1 MNSVQ
6 KSESLLTMLK
16 YDFHIHSAL
25 SPCGDEDMT
34 PNNIVGMAYIAGLDV
49 IAVSDHNTVGNVR
62 AAMKVG
68 EELGIK
74 VLAGMEVETAEEVHV
89 LTLFPDI
96 ESAEKVARV
105 VYENLPPI
113 ENKPEIFGR
122 QLYMNE
128 KDEIVGEE
136 QKLLISPTSL
146 PIEKVFELVKEA
158 GGLAVPA
165 HIDRHSYSV
174 LTNLGFIPE
183 ELEAAWVEMSNTV
196 ADPRDFVASR
206 KDLEGFF
213 VMQNS
218 DAHYLKDI
226 ASKENL
232 LECDIAD
239 LFKGR

>member
-1 MNSVQ
+1 
-6 KSESLLTMLK
+6 MLK
-16 YDFHIHSAL
+16 YDFHIHSSL
-25 SPCGDEDMT
+25 SPCGDVDMT

-49 IAVSDHNTVGNVR
+49 IAVSDHNSVGNVR

-68 EELGIK
+68 ESLGVK

-96 ESAEKVARV
+96 ESAEVVAKV
-105 VYENLPPI
+105 VYESLPPI
-113 ENKPEIFGR
+113 DNKPEIFGR
-122 QLYMNE
+122 QLYLNE
-128 KDEIVGEE
+128 KDEIIGEE
-136 QKLLISPTSL
+136 KKLLISPTTL
-146 PIEKVFELVKEA
+146 AIEKVFELVREV

-174 LTNLGFIPE
+174 LTNLGFIPQ
-183 ELEAAWVEMSNTV
+183 ELKATWVEMSNTV
-196 ADPRDFVASR
+196 ADPLDFIASR
-206 KDLEGFF
+206 KDLAGFS

-232 LECDIAD
+232 LSCDIVD

>member
-1 MNSVQ
+1 
-6 KSESLLTMLK
+6 MLK

-96 ESAEKVARV
+96 ESAEKVAQV
-105 VYENLPPI
+105 VFESLPTI
-113 ENKPEIFGR
+113 DNKPEIFGR
-122 QLYMNE
+122 QLYLNE

-146 PIEKVFELVKEA
+146 SIEKVFELVKEA

-183 ELEAAWVEMSNTV
+183 ELEATWVEMSNTV
-196 ADPRDFVASR
+196 ADPRDFLESR
-206 KDLEGFF
+206 KDLEGFCI
-213 VMQNS
+213 MQNS

-232 LECDIAD
+232 LECEIAD
-239 LFKGR
+239 LFKR